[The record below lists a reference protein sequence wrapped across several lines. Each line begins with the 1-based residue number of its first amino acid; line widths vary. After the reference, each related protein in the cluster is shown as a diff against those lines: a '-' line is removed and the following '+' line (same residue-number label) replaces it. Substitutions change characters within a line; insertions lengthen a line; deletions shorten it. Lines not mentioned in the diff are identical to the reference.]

1 MALDPNAFAQAAQ
14 SYLQKPPEGTPTEQP
29 GQAPGAP
36 PAYRPPAPP
45 PAAAPKP
52 NPLGFL
58 AGLNPPQAPLPA
70 GSTDPAY
77 LAFQRS
83 LNYQQSIA
91 QQSAQQQLQALQ
103 NQMLLG
109 PQTLAEQG
117 VISRRNISGAA
128 ESRGIFQSGERLQT
142 LADERTQ
149 EAQKLAAL
157 RLQGSTQYGGI
168 ITSLQQQLAS
178 IANQRAEQALA
189 DEVRNPTPVAA

>member
-14 SYLQKPPEGTPTEQP
+14 SYLQKPPGGTPTEQP
-29 GQAPGAP
+29 GQT
-36 PAYRPPAPP
+36 PAPP
-45 PAAAPKP
+45 PAYHPPALPRPPAAPG

-58 AGLNPPQAPLPA
+58 NGLVPPSTTFPA

-77 LAFQRS
+77 LAYQRS

-91 QQSAQQQLQALQ
+91 QNAAQQQLQNLQ
-103 NQMLLG
+103 SQMLLG
-109 PQTLAEQG
+109 PQALAEQG
-117 VISRRNISGAA
+117 VISRRNISGAD
-128 ESRGIFQSGERLQT
+128 ESRGIFRSGERLQN

-157 RLQGSTQYGGI
+157 RLQGASQYGGI
-168 ITSLQQQLAS
+168 LTTLQQNLAS

-189 DEVRNPTPVAA
+189 DEVRNPVAA